1 MSGASF
7 VQDNNLRRII
17 PMKKVYGQPQLT
29 VHGNV
34 EAITQFGGTASRKD
48 VLVFSASVVIDGTG
62 SSDFTATPIPRR

>member
-1 MSGASF
+1 
-7 VQDNNLRRII
+7 
-17 PMKKVYGQPQLT
+17 MKKAYGQPQRT